1 MSGRLACWLVTAPLL
16 MAAGPIWPAV
26 DRDVAAKRLLATI
39 PRAAAEA
46 YFADRPYRPPNV
58 GIPVQGGV
66 FVTLMDE
73 RGQQP
78 VTRACWGSLH
88 PEGTDLGEVVAM
100 TARKAL
106 TQDWRQPA
114 VRAGELAHLRFVLA
128 LVGPVQAVPAGESL
142 RPKTEGLYLTDG
154 RRGAVLLPGEA
165 LTASWQEWACRRKA
179 GIPARAPVYRY
190 RFHTLTVE
198 EPPR

>member
-1 MSGRLACWLVTAPLL
+1 MIQRLALWFLMIPLL
-16 MAAGPIWPAV
+16 VGAGPLWPAV
-26 DRDVAAKRLLATI
+26 DRDEAIRGVLAAI

-46 YFADRPYRPPNV
+46 YLADRPYRPPIV

-73 RGQQP
+73 RGPQP
-78 VTRACWGSLH
+78 ITRACWGSLH
-88 PEGTDLGEVVAM
+88 PEGTDLGEVIAL

-114 VRAGELAHLRFVLA
+114 VRTSELGHVRFVVA
-128 LVGPVQAVPAGESL
+128 LVGPLQAVPAGERL

-165 LTASWQEWACRRKA
+165 LTASWQEWACRQKA